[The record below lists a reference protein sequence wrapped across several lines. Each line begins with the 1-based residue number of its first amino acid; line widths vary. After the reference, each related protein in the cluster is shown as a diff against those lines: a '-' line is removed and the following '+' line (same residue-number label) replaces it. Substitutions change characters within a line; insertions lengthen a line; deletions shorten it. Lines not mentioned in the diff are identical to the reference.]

1 MYHTHTHTQTSETS
15 SDALDM
21 VYSSTQWEPLKKD
34 ISPHNTG
41 TLYYIYID
49 FNYSYHNIHSTIH
62 THTHT
67 HTTHAHWCRC
77 VQLSIAITLITIQL
91 PVHAL
96 WDSTRPYCLSCVYF
110 MYMWIYRILYTG
122 CTCIHSWSGQVCIEQ
137 VRVISQ
143 QLGISTS
150 RLSKREFSRIH
161 RVLVEVWALVISL
174 TV

>member
-1 MYHTHTHTQTSETS
+1 
-15 SDALDM
+15 M

-41 TLYYIYID
+41 TLYYMYID
-49 FNYSYHNIHSTIH
+49 FNYSCHNIHFISVLH
-62 THTHT
+62 THTRSHNTHT
-67 HTTHAHWCRC
+67 HCCRC

-96 WDSTRPYCLSCVYF
+96 WDSTRPYCLSYVYF

-122 CTCIHSWSGQVCIEQ
+122 CACIHSWSGQVCIEQ

-150 RLSKREFSRIH
+150 CLSNASFQRYTEY
-161 RVLVEVWALVISL
+161 W
-174 TV
+174 